1 MGITISQGCLALE
14 EKSLIFYCCF
24 GSTKVGPMGDLSS
37 VNLPSRSFDA
47 IAKKEAYFVVED
59 DKKLFV
65 NNNIIHKEE
74 KAKY

>member
-1 MGITISQGCLALE
+1 
-14 EKSLIFYCCF
+14 
-24 GSTKVGPMGDLSS
+24 MGDLSS

-74 KAKY
+74 KAKYWSQYKIVTYTFLVLT

>member
-1 MGITISQGCLALE
+1 
-14 EKSLIFYCCF
+14 
-24 GSTKVGPMGDLSS
+24 MGDLSS